1 MAYSSGN
8 KVSPAGAS
16 RDPGAGGIDTP
27 LGPSIRV
34 GVGSPKQAWGG
45 SDQQAA
51 AEGDD
56 FDGGKVP
63 PKSRCC
69 SKCAIWT
76 SVSLVLLVLAAAGVA
91 VWYVACINPRLKL
104 CVSSST
110 CEYSVPHAP

>member
-16 RDPGAGGIDTP
+16 WDPGAGGIDTP

-51 AEGDD
+51 AEDAN

-69 SKCAIWT
+69 TKCVIWT

-104 CVSSST
+104 CMSSFFF
-110 CEYSVPHAP
+110 CLIIG